1 MSKKDLVIH
10 LASGE
15 ETLSETL
22 FVNKE
27 RKDFIRGLI
36 QDLLHP
42 LKQSGNVSQDL
53 KTISESAEN
62 VQELVF
68 FVYMYASMKKDVE
81 KFMKDLLGTLT
92 GDKGGLGGLKDLLGD

>member
-22 FVNKE
+22 FVSKE
-27 RKDFIRGLI
+27 RKDFIRRLI

-42 LKQSGNVSQDL
+42 LKHSGYISQDL

-62 VQELVF
+62 VQELIF